1 MHHVLSTPAF
11 AVALIMLS
19 LASPLAVGCAPNE
32 NHAAAAAAPLRV
44 ETLRVEPLE
53 DYEVR
58 RVFSGIVRSRR
69 ASRLGFERGGLV
81 SKVLVDEG
89 DQVEEGQLI
98 ARLDTAQLRAARK
111 RIIAALAEAQ
121 AGVGISTLTADRL
134 SQLADEEFISRQSA
148 DEAKFGLEAAN
159 AKKLELQAA
168 LAQVDVDL
176 RKSRLLAPFSGI
188 VSARMVDEGTVVAAG
203 TPVVRF
209 RESDQK
215 EAVVGVPTFVAI
227 PVGTEQELELG
238 GTVVRASV
246 TAIVDDVDARTR
258 TVTVIVA
265 LPDDVPAAD
274 GEMVRLVHRRRVDGS
289 GFWIPTTAMT
299 EGFRGT
305 WTVYSI
311 KPEGEDQVVARE
323 AVEVLHTET
332 DRVFVRG
339 TLEPGDRIIATGL
352 HRVVPGQRVL
362 VAERSADAP
371 QGEASP

>member
-1 MHHVLSTPAF
+1 MQHVPSTPAF
-11 AVALIMLS
+11 AATLLTLS
-19 LASPLAVGCAPNE
+19 LASASSIGCAPNE

-44 ETLRVEPLE
+44 ETLRIEPLD
-53 DYEVR
+53 DYAVR

-89 DQVEEGQLI
+89 DRVEEGQLI

-111 RIIAALAEAQ
+111 RIVAALAEAQ

-134 SQLADEEFISRQSA
+134 SQLAQEEFISRQSA
-148 DEAKFGLEAAN
+148 DEARFGLEAAN

-209 RESDQK
+209 RESDEK

-227 PVGTEQELELG
+227 PVGTEQELEVG
-238 GTVVRASV
+238 GTILRAPV
-246 TAIVDDVDARTR
+246 TAVVDDVDARTR

-274 GEMVRLVHRRRVDGS
+274 GEMVRLVHRRQVDGS

-311 KPEGEDQVVARE
+311 KADGEDQVVARE

-332 DRVFVRG
+332 DRAFVRG
-339 TLEPGDRIIATGL
+339 TLEPGDQVIATGL

-362 VAERSADAP
+362 VGEPRADTTE
-371 QGEASP
+371 GEASP